1 MKKAIEVSRR
11 EFLAGCGTVVGS
23 AVLAAAPLKPM
34 PRRASCA
41 SGCVPLYPKT

>member
-23 AVLAAAPLKPM
+23 AVLAAGTAQAHSEAGTV
-34 PRRASCA
+34 RFGVRT
-41 SGCVPLYPKT
+41 KTQ

>member
-23 AVLAAAPLKPM
+23 AVLRRVPLKPM
-34 PRRASCA
+34 PKRATCA
-41 SGCVPLYPKT
+41 SGYVPLSPNT